1 MQTWTYTDET
11 HSDWNFTVDQV
22 QLAEYFFNFQN
33 DLQKQNWDQQDTK
46 LT

>member
-1 MQTWTYTDET
+1 MMK
-11 HSDWNFTVDQV
+11 HSDWNLTVDQV
-22 QLAEYFFNFQN
+22 KLSEYIFTCKS